1 VTLIFG
7 MLVHLYS
14 TLLRSSL
21 KVKVKVQG
29 HRMEC
34 SVLAVDAVS
43 RFKIESE
50 VGKTSYGTVAEKQ
63 T

>member
-1 VTLIFG
+1 